1 MRPVVVENDA
11 DKKKELFL
19 KYNSE
24 TIQPHLQKIEAQ
36 LVKNGTGYIVGNS
49 VNFDWFSFI

>member
-11 DKKKELFL
+11 DKKKELLL

-49 VNFDWFSFI
+49 VNVD